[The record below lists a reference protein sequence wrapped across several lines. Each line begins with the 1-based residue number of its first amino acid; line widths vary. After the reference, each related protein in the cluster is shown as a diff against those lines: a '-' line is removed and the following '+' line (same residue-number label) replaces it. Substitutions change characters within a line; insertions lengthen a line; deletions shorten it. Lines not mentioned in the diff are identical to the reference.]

1 MDGFYK
7 GEIATLMVEAMNA
20 NNGLFSLEDF
30 SSYKA
35 SFGNPI
41 STAYRGNLVFTAGPP
56 SGGGITLLTALNIL
70 SYFGLGE
77 LQSDSTIT
85 YHLLAEAERRG
96 HNNRSHFVGDPKYF
110 NVDVVTKYTSP
121 TDCINA

>member
-1 MDGFYK
+1 MYK
-7 GEIATLMVEAMNA
+7 RQ
-20 NNGLFSLEDF
+20 
-30 SSYKA
+30 
-35 SFGNPI
+35 
-41 STAYRGNLVFTAGPP
+41 AYRGNLVFTAGPP

-110 NVDVVTKYTSP
+110 NVPVKDLLSKERNGSTESFPIYGDIVIES
-121 TDCINA
+121 NFRF